1 MDDPLNRLREILE
14 ADPDPNGYTLLA
26 LDTLEGVEEAPNWP
40 EIDSRR
46 VDMLGWKPGDE
57 WKTG

>member
-1 MDDPLNRLREILE
+1 MIERLTQILE

-26 LDTLEGVEEAPNWP
+26 LDTLAGMDVQEAPNYAQ
-40 EIDSRR
+40 IGSRR
-46 VDMLGWKPGDE
+46 VEMLGWKPGDG